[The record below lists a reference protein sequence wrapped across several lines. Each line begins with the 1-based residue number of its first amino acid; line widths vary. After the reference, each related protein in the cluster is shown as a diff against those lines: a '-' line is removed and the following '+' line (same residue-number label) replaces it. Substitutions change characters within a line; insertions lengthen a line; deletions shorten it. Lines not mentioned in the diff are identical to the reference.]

1 MDTQD
6 LIDQQ
11 QAAVDKFFA
20 SRPEGCVL
28 VIGDYSPNGGQPQW
42 VYFVPSEQSEEPEL
56 VDETGEEVWDS
67 VELNDRNELRLSRT
81 PARSVHRYR
90 SYQWERAEER
100 TGDLIDAYTGS
111 QGLNGREVKDF
122 GDWLQ
127 SECDLEEGSEGFAE
141 CMRAALE
148 LAAGR
153 LD

>member
-1 MDTQD
+1 MDTQE

-20 SRPEGCVL
+20 SKPEGGVL

-42 VYFVPSEQSEEPEL
+42 AYFVPSDQREGLSGDL
-56 VDETGEEVWDS
+56 LKAAWDT

-81 PARSVHRYR
+81 PAKGVHRYR
-90 SYQWERAEER
+90 SYQWEPAEER
-100 TGDLIDAYTGS
+100 TGDLIDAYTGG
-111 QGLNGREVKDF
+111 QGLDWREVKDF

-127 SECDLEEGSEGFAE
+127 SECDLDHKSEGFAE

-148 LAAGR
+148 LAAER
-153 LD
+153 L